1 MASQETM
8 GRKRKLELDMYV
20 ALEGI
25 SKTLQVTYFSK
36 AQLLSTHTMAIGG
49 IEGVLI
55 FNEKQNTFAPET
67 STFYRLLMQYSQV
80 PNIWNYA
87 VSGQLPFVLDKHKG
101 PAIPLWTDV
110 TIEVILQKLKIVAE
124 TQNPMGL
131 KLKSLDF
138 VVTPAEEILTMRD
151 ATAKCFYE
159 KFAMKVP
166 ESLKD
171 VVVTNQVAPAHSASQ
186 SPASS
191 PARCGS
197 SPGSSASHSG
207 GNSMMQAQ
215 IGEGMAILRGIK
227 RSMEARNMWVE
238 EMGHQNDCA
247 QQ

>member
-1 MASQETM
+1 MASQETI

-67 STFYRLLMQYSQV
+67 VTFYRLLMQYAQV
-80 PNIWNYA
+80 GNIWNYGVA
-87 VSGQLPFVLDKHKG
+87 GQLPFVLDKHKG
-101 PAIPLWTDV
+101 PALPLWTDV
-110 TIEVILQKLKIVAE
+110 TIEMVLQKLKVVAE
-124 TQNPMGL
+124 NQTPMGL

-138 VVTPAEEILTMRD
+138 IVTPAEEILTMRD

-159 KFAMKVP
+159 KFGMKVP

-191 PARCGS
+191 PAHSAS
-197 SPGSSASHSG
+197 SSGSSASHSG

-238 EMGHQNDCA
+238 EMGHQNNCA